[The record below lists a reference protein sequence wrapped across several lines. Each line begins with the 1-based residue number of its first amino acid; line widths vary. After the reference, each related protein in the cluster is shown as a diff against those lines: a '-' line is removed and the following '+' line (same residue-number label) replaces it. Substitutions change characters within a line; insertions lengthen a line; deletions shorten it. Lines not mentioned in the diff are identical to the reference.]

1 MRTYSRLSTDEVI
14 TLAIAGQDVEA
25 HLYNLSCGGCMVE
38 LPGKPL
44 EPGTALDVRLSNS
57 VEIRGEVAWQMGK
70 NTGIAFEVPLH
81 QRVVETF
88 GFDKDAEF
96 EAEDPMD
103 RFGLPLDVGNAAS
116 AGSRE

>member
-14 TLAIAGQDVEA
+14 TLTIAGQDVEA
-25 HLYNLSCGGCMVE
+25 QLYNLSCGGCMVE
-38 LPGKPL
+38 LPDKQL
-44 EPGTALDVRLSNS
+44 EIGSSVDVHLSNK
-57 VEIRGEVAWQMGK
+57 VEINGIVAWQMGK
-70 NTGIAFEVPLH
+70 NTGVQFSIPLH
-81 QRVVETF
+81 QRVVESF